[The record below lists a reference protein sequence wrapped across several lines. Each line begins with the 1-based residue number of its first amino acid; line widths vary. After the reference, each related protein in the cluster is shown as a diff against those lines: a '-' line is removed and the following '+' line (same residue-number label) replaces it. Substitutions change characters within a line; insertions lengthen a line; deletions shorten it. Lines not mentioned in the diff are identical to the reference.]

1 MNTSILS
8 VSQITR
14 LIKEELELTFSDLKI
29 EGEISNFKMHVSGH
43 WYFNL
48 KDSGAVICCNMWKG
62 INNYV
67 FFTPED
73 GMKVVVTGRITVYP
87 PRGTYQ
93 LEVRSMKPAGTGE
106 LQAAFERLKS
116 RLAAEGLFAE
126 ENKKPIPHFPKKI
139 GIITA
144 LDGAAF
150 RDMISVA
157 KRRFP
162 MVELV
167 IAPSKVQGE
176 GAADSI
182 VENLILLNERDDI
195 DVIVAGRGGGSL
207 EDLWA
212 FNEEIVARAIFASR
226 IPVVSAVG
234 HEVDFTIADFVADLR
249 APTPSAAME
258 LITPLKSDFISY
270 IENFLV
276 NSTENISFV
285 LNGKR
290 QQVLNCINTYGFRVP
305 PDKIKQYAQ
314 NLDNLLYRIDNKLS
328 RIIENNRNKLSV
340 LRESLETGNVERI
353 LKKGFVIVQQD
364 SKFVKRSVNLD
375 KEQPVLLKFY
385 DNEILINKHEQK

>member
-73 GMKVVVTGRITVYP
+73 GMKVVATGRITVYP
-87 PRGTYQ
+87 PRGSYQ

-106 LQAAFERLKS
+106 LQAAFERLKN
-116 RLAAEGLFAE
+116 RLAAEGLFAV
-126 ENKKPIPHFPKKI
+126 ENKKPIPEFPKKI
-139 GIITA
+139 GIVTA
-144 LDGAAF
+144 IDGAAF
-150 RDMISVA
+150 QDMISIA

-162 MVELV
+162 LVELV

-182 VENLILLNERDDI
+182 VENLISLNEREDI
-195 DVIVAGRGGGSL
+195 DVIIVGRGGGSL

-212 FNEEIVARAIFASR
+212 FNEEIVARAIYASR

-258 LITPLKSDFISY
+258 LITPLKNDFISY

-276 NSTENISFV
+276 NSTENISFI
-285 LNGKR
+285 LNGKK
-290 QQVLNCINTYGFRVP
+290 QQVVNCINTYGFRVP
-305 PDKIKQYAQ
+305 ADKIKQNAQ
-314 NLDNLLYRIDNKLS
+314 YLDNLLYRIDNKLS
-328 RIIENNRNKLSV
+328 RIIESNKNRLSI
-340 LRESLETGNVERI
+340 LRECLESGNIDKI
-353 LKKGFVIVQQD
+353 LKKGFVIVKQD
-364 SKFVKRSVNLD
+364 SKFVKRAINFNN
-375 KEQPVLLKFY
+375 ERPVILKFY
-385 DNEILINKHEQK
+385 DNEILINKNE